1 MKLSELRSE
10 CLGMLLKEGI
20 DRPFYSVDLML
31 SKALGIERALLITKG
46 EMEIPAQKCVGILSM
61 AKKRATR
68 IPLSYIMG
76 EAEFY
81 GRPFEVGEG
90 CLIPRPETELLVEEM
105 LRACPGASRFADW
118 CTGSG
123 CIGITLILENSRLSG
138 FGVDSSKD
146 ALSWAVINRQ
156 IYNLEPKFELI
167 LNSDPCLCDIPRES
181 LDFIVAN
188 PPYIPSNEIGGLMP
202 DVRDHE
208 PHEALDGGED
218 GIDVYS
224 LLFSGLPKFLKTG
237 GLLGF
242 EIAGDEQ
249 AKLLSSIMPSNFVPM
264 NRIFDYNGILR
275 HLTWKK
281 IMQ

>member
-1 MKLSELRSE
+1 MKLYELRSE
-10 CLGMLLKEGI
+10 CVEILLKEGT
-20 DRPFYSVDLML
+20 DRPFYAVDLII
-31 SKALGIERALLITKG
+31 SRVLGIERALLITKG

-61 AKKRATR
+61 TEERSR
-68 IPLSYIMG
+68 RVPLSYILG

-81 GRPFEVGEG
+81 GRPFEIGEG

-105 LRACPGASRFADW
+105 LRACPNASRFADW

-123 CIGITLILENSRLSG
+123 CIGITLILENDNLSG
-138 FGVDSSKD
+138 YGIDSSQK
-146 ALSWAVINRQ
+146 ALDWAVLNTNK
-156 IYNLEPKFELI
+156 YNLNSRFDLI
-167 LNSDPCLCDIPRES
+167 CNSDPSVCGIESGS

-188 PPYIPSNEIGGLMP
+188 PPYIPTKDIDGLMA

-208 PHEALDGGED
+208 PLEALDGGED
-218 GIDVYS
+218 GADLYRLFFTHFPK
-224 LLFSGLPKFLKTG
+224 LLKDEGLI
-237 GLLGF
+237 GF

-249 AKLLSSIMPSNFVPM
+249 AEILLSAAPRDFVLT

-281 IMQ
+281 N

>member
-1 MKLSELRSE
+1 MKLYELRSE
-10 CLGMLLKEGI
+10 CVEILLREGT
-20 DRPFYSVDLML
+20 DRPFYAVDLII
-31 SKALGIERALLITKG
+31 SRVLGIERALLITKG

-61 AKKRATR
+61 TEERSR
-68 IPLSYIMG
+68 RVPLSYILG

-81 GRPFEVGEG
+81 GRPFEIGEG

-105 LRACPGASRFADW
+105 LRACPNASRFADW

-123 CIGITLILENSRLSG
+123 CIGITLILENDNLSG
-138 FGVDSSKD
+138 YGIDSSQK
-146 ALSWAVINRQ
+146 ALDWAVLNTNK
-156 IYNLEPKFELI
+156 YNLNSRFDLI
-167 LNSDPCLCDIPRES
+167 CNSDPSVCGIESGS

-188 PPYIPSNEIGGLMP
+188 PPYIPTKDIDGLMA

-208 PHEALDGGED
+208 PLEALDGGED
-218 GIDVYS
+218 GADLYRLFFTHFPK
-224 LLFSGLPKFLKTG
+224 LLKDEGLI
-237 GLLGF
+237 GF

-249 AKLLSSIMPSNFVPM
+249 AEILLSAAPPDFVLT

-281 IMQ
+281 N

>member
-10 CLGMLLKEGI
+10 CAGMLLREGIERPLYVVDLIISKVLGI
-20 DRPFYSVDLML
+20 DRAF
-31 SKALGIERALLITKG
+31 LITKG
-46 EMEIPAQKCVGILSM
+46 DMEIPAQVCVGILSM
-61 AKKRATR
+61 AEERSR
-68 IPLSYIMG
+68 RVPLSYILG

-105 LRACPGASRFADW
+105 LRACPDASKFADW

-123 CIGITLILENSRLSG
+123 CIGITLLLENNDLYG
-138 FGVDSSKD
+138 FGIDSSRE
-146 ALSWAVINRQ
+146 ALNWAVLNTNKYQ
-156 IYNLEPKFELI
+156 LESRFTLI
-167 LNSDPCLCDIPRES
+167 LNSDPAFCDIAPGS

-188 PPYIPSNEIGGLMP
+188 PPYISSKEVKGLMS
-202 DVRDHE
+202 DVKDHE
-208 PHEALDGGED
+208 PLEALDGGED
-218 GIDVYS
+218 GADLYRLFFAHFPK
-224 LLFSGLPKFLKTG
+224 LLKDDGLM
-237 GLLGF
+237 GF

-249 AKLLSSIMPSNFVPM
+249 AKILLSIAPSNFVLM

-281 IMQ
+281 NL